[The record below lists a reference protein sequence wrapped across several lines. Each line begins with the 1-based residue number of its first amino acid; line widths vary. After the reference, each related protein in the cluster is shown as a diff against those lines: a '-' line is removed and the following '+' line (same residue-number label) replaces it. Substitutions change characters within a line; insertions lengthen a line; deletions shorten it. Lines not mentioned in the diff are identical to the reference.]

1 MNKIEVKFQNVPSPS
16 NQIHQRLY
24 HFFFFFSLQIK
35 DDPILKNDKNTLT
48 DSQRIFQ
55 RANERHQEAMA
66 LQGKAA
72 DRFCKIL
79 TLEDVPLFLFLTSG
93 TTC

>member
-1 MNKIEVKFQNVPSPS
+1 MAVMFQNILSLFS
-16 NQIHQRLY
+16 QIFQRLFY
-24 HFFFFFSLQIK
+24 FFFSLQIK
-35 DDPILKNDKNTLT
+35 DDPIIKNNKNTLT

-93 TTC
+93 TT